1 MIETSI
7 IQELSER
14 HGTYNF
20 NALIEYMKNSGYTY
34 QDRSLRGPLA
44 IATLNGVLL
53 DMSMIRRYGDRLVY
67 FIILHET
74 AHMKRIGRM
83 GKKTMLENL
92 SLEDFEAF
100 CNHIF
105 VEEIFADRY
114 ACILFYHFNREHYF
128 WNETQQLNLKTRQK
142 KYEPMARMYY
152 GKIQNDENKYNEMIE
167 AFIVK

>member
-1 MIETSI
+1 MIDSSI

-20 NALIEYMKNSGYTY
+20 NALIEYMENSGYTY

-53 DMSMIRRYGDRLVY
+53 DMSMIKRYGNKLVY

-74 AHMKRIGRM
+74 AHMKRIDRM
-83 GKKTMLENL
+83 GKDGMLRNL
-92 SLEDFEAF
+92 SIEDFKEF

-105 VEEIFADRY
+105 EEEIFADRY
-114 ACILFYHFNREHYF
+114 ACMLFYHFNKQIYY
-128 WNETQQLNLKTRQK
+128 WSETQQLNLESRQRE
-142 KYEPMARMYY
+142 YEPMARMYY
-152 GKIQNDENKYNEMIE
+152 GKIQNDEDKYNEMIDN
-167 AFIVK
+167 FIVK